1 MKNSSLDSTT
11 FVFNLL
17 KTCVAKCEHTSENTH
32 MNRFYLFRQ
41 QGNVIHLKDMLYNL
55 FYFPQN
61 SIYVIILSFC
71 SNNTFFINHAM
82 KFKYPTQ
89 LVNC

>member
-1 MKNSSLDSTT
+1 MKNSGLVNIA

-41 QGNVIHLKDMLYNL
+41 QGNVINLKDMLHNL

-61 SIYVIILSFC
+61 SICFIILSFSVQITC
-71 SNNTFFINHAM
+71 FS
-82 KFKYPTQ
+82 
-89 LVNC
+89 